1 MWKTSLVLDFMR
13 GIVATSLTRGY
24 ALREACRYRMKTV
37 YKLIFGIGLVALVG
51 VGGYVAWQSNAG
63 DDFANLSAD
72 TKLTDSQVS
81 ELVARVSKFLVVP
94 GDEQPTVV
102 VISGAQQLA
111 AQQSFYKGAK
121 DGDILILYSSR
132 AIIYDVKSNKLV
144 NVGPIVRNDTPA
156 PSGSPDPSASP
167 TATPTP
173 EKITVDVR
181 NGTATAGLATTTA
194 NTLKKNTLFTIGKIG
209 DAAGS
214 FKETVVVDLTKNSPG
229 KSAAVAQLAKELN
242 ATVVTALP
250 AGEAASTADAVVI
263 IGR

>member
-1 MWKTSLVLDFMR
+1 
-13 GIVATSLTRGY
+13 
-24 ALREACRYRMKTV
+24 MKTP
-37 YKLIFGIGLVALVG
+37 YKLILGLVLVVLVG
-51 VGGYVAWQSNAG
+51 AGGYYAWQYNAG
-63 DDFANLSAD
+63 RGSLENLSAD
-72 TKLTDSQVS
+72 AKLSDSQVS

-94 GDEQPTVV
+94 SDEQPSVV
-102 VISGAQQLA
+102 VISGVEQLA

-132 AIIYDVKSNKLV
+132 AIIYDVQANKLV

-167 TATPTP
+167 SATPTP

-250 AGEAASTADAVVI
+250 TGEAASTADAVVI
-263 IGR
+263 IGK